1 MSSNSIE
8 AINISSS
15 NEIDLR
21 FKCLISD
28 KDNFKKE
35 LLKILELGLE
45 NNLERLN
52 SIEIKI
58 DLKK

>member
-8 AINISSS
+8 AISISSS
-15 NEIDLR
+15 NEIDLK
-21 FKCLISD
+21 FKCYISD

-35 LLKILELGLE
+35 LLIILELGLE
-45 NNLERLN
+45 DISERLN

-58 DLKK
+58 ENKK